1 MAWARVT
8 SSNLKRV
15 SYNSQSHEMLIQFQS
30 GAVYQ
35 YWDVPDNVS
44 RGLVQAD
51 SPGKYFNGNIRD
63 RYNYK
68 RVT

>member
-1 MAWARVT
+1 MIWTRVT

-15 SYNSQSHEMLIQFQS
+15 SYNSRSHEMLIQFQS

-35 YWDVPDNVS
+35 YWDVPGNVS
-44 RGLVQAD
+44 QGLMQAE
-51 SPGKYFNGNIRD
+51 SPGRYFSQNIRS

-68 RVT
+68 RVN